1 MRAKEEDGLEIQG
14 KMRDLIAAMLNES
27 STNVARMESINNNA
41 TPEVKE
47 QLKSGNMG
55 ITARSCNFFLVCL
68 SILSCSSLYRCSSVF
83 SASALFMYWSHF
95 SQVPVFTLQ
104 SLYRWHE

>member
-1 MRAKEEDGLEIQG
+1 
-14 KMRDLIAAMLNES
+14 MRDLIAAMLNES

-55 ITARSCNFFLVCL
+55 IIS
-68 SILSCSSLYRCSSVF
+68 
-83 SASALFMYWSHF
+83 M
-95 SQVPVFTLQ
+95 
-104 SLYRWHE
+104 